1 VALGPAQLVDARVV
15 GAGGHVR
22 LTLAGRDG
30 ARVNAVAFGA
40 ADGALGAA
48 LLAGRG
54 RALVAAGRVV
64 RDDWGG
70 RRGAELHVD
79 DAAWTP

>member
-1 VALGPAQLVDARVV
+1 
-15 GAGGHVR
+15 
-22 LTLAGRDG
+22 
-30 ARVNAVAFGA
+30 VAFGA